1 VSSVGADLV
10 WSKRS
15 GLSSRPRKGADAH
28 EPQDLILGGGL
39 TGLSCAYH
47 LTEDSTV
54 YERLPE
60 IGGLAR
66 SEETNGFIF
75 DYAPHILYTIDPYA
89 SKLIH
94 ELLKG
99 NIHIKQR
106 RAFIYHGKYNLY
118 TQFPFQAHLYGLPGD
133 VVGDWSYPGLVEG
146 ELLHRR
152 LVQPAAPTF
161 RAR

>member
-1 VSSVGADLV
+1 MV
-10 WSKRS
+10 
-15 GLSSRPRKGADAH
+15 RKH
-28 EPQDLILGGGL
+28 KHLILGAGL

-47 LTEDSTV
+47 LEDDSTV

-66 SEETNGFIF
+66 SEETAGFIF

-99 NIHIKQR
+99 NIHVKQR

-118 TQFPFQAHLYGLPGD
+118 TQFPFQAHLYGLPGHIVSD
-133 VVGDWSYPGLVEG
+133 CLKGVVKAVREADTY
-146 ELLHRR
+146 
-152 LVQPAAPTF
+152 QPTNYKE
-161 RAR
+161 